1 MPIQPAWFM
10 AKSTGSGQDWRI
22 VDNKRSPFN
31 VNSLHLRANTT
42 AADTSETNLD
52 IDTGG
57 IKIRTSSEGWNTSG
71 TTYIYLAFGTPII
84 DVDGRIITGF

>member
-1 MPIQPAWFM
+1 M
-10 AKSTGSGQDWRI
+10 
-22 VDNKRSPFN
+22 VDAVKEFLMFYLKTKNDKNKRSPFN

-57 IKIRTSSEGWNTSG
+57 IKIRTSPGGWNTSG
-71 TTYIYLAFGTPII
+71 TTYIYLAFGTPLI

>member
-1 MPIQPAWFM
+1 M

-57 IKIRTSSEGWNTSG
+57 IKIRTSSGGWNTSG
-71 TTYIYLAFGTPII
+71 TTYIYLAFGTPLI
-84 DVDGRIITGF
+84 DVDGRIITGR